1 MLKELLQRRSLRRDA
16 SPEPTGLLPLE
27 KLRSAVAFIDVED
40 PSFDAAKNALL
51 SFFRERGIKADIF
64 FFDFRRLGK
73 DERLI
78 TSINT
83 TVLRRDLNWFGKP
96 SQEKVNLLLS
106 GEPDLFLSLLP
117 SSSYPLEYMAGA
129 SKARFK
135 VGRQQLPGNV
145 FDLVALDPPGQIV
158 SQAAA
163 CPVIFKLL
171 ETIR

>member
-1 MLKELLQRRSLRRDA
+1 MLKEFLQKRSLRQQA
-16 SPEPTGLLPLE
+16 SKEPTGLVPLG
-27 KLRSAVAFIDVED
+27 KVRSAVAFIDVED

-51 SFFRERGIKADIF
+51 LFFRERGIKADIF

-78 TSINT
+78 TPINT
-83 TVLRRDLNWFGKP
+83 TILRKDLNWYGRP
-96 SQEKVNLLLS
+96 SQEKMNLMLS

-117 SSSYPLEYMAGA
+117 GNSYPLEYMASC

-135 VGRQQLPGNV
+135 VGRLQLPGKV
-145 FDLVALDPPGQIV
+145 FDLVALDPPGQNL

-163 CPVIFKLL
+163 CQPIFHLL
-171 ETIR
+171 QTIR